1 MAGFRAGL
9 RRAVRPCAIAALRGL
24 FRMVDPV
31 TVGCWAARLAKEP
44 DHAAAELSRRIS
56 SLVPPTG
63 PEVVASFAR
72 GLVLFGRSATYGI
85 GSGFEWCWFP
95 VRAVITPETA
105 KVPKNL
111 RRLMRRGELE
121 ARYDHD
127 FEAIVQQCQNVH
139 GQGWLTC
146 PLIDVYREVHR
157 LGFITSV
164 GMYRDGRLVSGIWG
178 VELGRV
184 FSAMSMFH
192 LEDNAGALLLGEL
205 ATAVADAGR
214 WSVVDFGALNPNFAR
229 YGAREMPA
237 GQFIEI
243 VMQGLKA
250 DRPAAVPLAPL
261 VAAGAAQARAELPAR

>member
-250 DRPAAVPLAPL
+250 DRPPAAPLAPL